1 MALTDLELKKANTTG
16 KPEKRA
22 DGGGMYL
29 LAQPDRET
37 INEKSKKVVVRGAK
51 YWRLD
56 YRFAGKRKTLA
67 IGVYPDVS
75 LLDARERRE
84 AARKMLANG
93 ADPGAVKKAQK
104 AAVVA
109 LAANSFEIV
118 AHEWF
123 SKFTKGFKESH
134 TRTIS
139 VRLKND
145 VFPWIGARPIGEINA
160 PELLAVLRRI
170 ESRGALDTAHRVSAI
185 CGQVFRYAISTGRAE
200 RDPSADLRGALPPHK
215 GKHLAAITEP
225 AQIGKLMRDIDGY
238 AGTFIV
244 RCAFKLS
251 PLVFLRPIELSRAE
265 WAEIDLDK
273 AEWRIP
279 ADKMKMKALHIIPLP
294 SQAVAILREVHTLTG
309 TGKYVFPSVS
319 SSTKS
324 MAKNT
329 ILAALRSMGYTKEQ
343 MTAHGFRHMASTL
356 LNEQG
361 FNADAIERQLA
372 HKASGVRAT
381 YNAAE
386 YLPERRRMM
395 QHWADYLDG
404 LKAGA
409 EVIAIHR
416 GSMA

>member
-1 MALTDLELKKANTTG
+1 MALTAIEVSKTRATDRPQKL
-16 KPEKRA
+16 A
-22 DGGGMYL
+22 DGGGLYL
-29 LAQPDRET
+29 LVQP
-37 INEKSKKVVVRGAK
+37 NGAK

-67 IGVYPDVS
+67 VGVYPDVS
-75 LLDARERRE
+75 LSDARKRRE
-84 AARKMLANG
+84 AARKVLANG
-93 ADPGAVKKAQK
+93 ADPSAVKKAQK
-104 AAVVA
+104 AAVMS

-118 AHEWF
+118 AREWLSKF
-123 SKFTKGFKESH
+123 SKNWKESH

-139 VRLKND
+139 VRLVND
-145 VFPWIGARPIGEINA
+145 VFPWLGARPIREISA

-170 ESRGALDTAHRVSAI
+170 ESRGALDAAHRVSAI
-185 CGQVFRYAISTGRAE
+185 CGQVFRYAIATGRAQ
-200 RDPSADLRGALPPHK
+200 RDPSADLKGALPAHR

-225 AQIGKLMRDIDGY
+225 VKIGKLMRDIEGY
-238 AGTFIV
+238 RGSFTV
-244 RCAFKLS
+244 KCAFRLA
-251 PLVFLRPIELSRAE
+251 PLVFVRPVELSRAE

-279 ADKMKMKALHIIPLP
+279 ADKMKMKALHIVPLP
-294 SQAVAILREVHTLTG
+294 TQAVAILRELHPLTG
-309 TGKYVFPSVS
+309 TGKYLFPNVRT
-319 SSTKS
+319 STLP
-324 MAKNT
+324 MAGNT
-329 ILAALRSMGYTKEQ
+329 ILAAIRSMGYTSTE

-395 QHWADYLDG
+395 QQWADYLDG

-409 EVIAIHR
+409 EVIPLPTKA
-416 GSMA
+416 A

>member
-1 MALTDLELKKANTTG
+1 MALTAIEVSKTRATDRPQKL
-16 KPEKRA
+16 A
-22 DGGGMYL
+22 DGGGLYL
-29 LAQPDRET
+29 LVQP
-37 INEKSKKVVVRGAK
+37 NGAK

-67 IGVYPDVS
+67 VGVYPDVS
-75 LLDARERRE
+75 LSDARERRE
-84 AARKMLANG
+84 AARKVLANG
-93 ADPGAVKKAQK
+93 ADPNAVKKAQK
-104 AAVVA
+104 AAVMS

-118 AHEWF
+118 AREWLSKF
-123 SKFTKGFKESH
+123 SKNWKESH

-139 VRLKND
+139 VRLVND
-145 VFPWIGARPIGEINA
+145 VFPWLGARPIGEINA

-170 ESRGALDTAHRVSAI
+170 ESRGALDAAHRVSAI
-185 CGQVFRYAISTGRAE
+185 CGQVFRYAIATGRAQ
-200 RDPSADLRGALPPHK
+200 RDPSADLKGALPPHR

-225 AQIGKLMRDIDGY
+225 VKIGKLMRDIEGY
-238 AGTFIV
+238 RGSFIV
-244 RCAFKLS
+244 RCALRIA
-251 PLVFLRPIELSRAE
+251 PMVFLRPIELSRAE
-265 WAEIDLDK
+265 WPEVDLDK

-279 ADKMKMKALHIIPLP
+279 ADKMKMKALHIVPLP
-294 SQAVAILREVHTLTG
+294 TQAVAILRELHPLTG
-309 TGKYVFPSVS
+309 AGEYLFPNVRTGKLP
-319 SSTKS
+319 
-324 MAKNT
+324 MAGNT
-329 ILAALRSMGYTKEQ
+329 ILAAIRSMGYTSAE

-395 QHWADYLDG
+395 QQWADYLDG

-409 EVIAIHR
+409 EVIPLPTKA
-416 GSMA
+416 A

>member
-1 MALTDLELKKANTTG
+1 MALTDLEVKKAKATG
-16 KPEKRA
+16 KPVKLA
-22 DGGGMYL
+22 DSGGMYL
-29 LAQPDRET
+29 LVQPDSEK
-37 INEKSKKVVVRGAK
+37 INDKEKKIAVPGAK

-67 IGVYPDVS
+67 IGVYPDVTLS
-75 LLDARERRE
+75 DARERRE
-84 AARKMLANG
+84 AARKILANG

-118 AHEWF
+118 AREWL
-123 SKFTKGFKESH
+123 SKFSRNWKESH
-134 TRTIS
+134 TKTIS
-139 VRLKND
+139 IRLEND
-145 VFPWIGARPIGEINA
+145 VFPWIGARPIGEISA
-160 PELLAVLRRI
+160 PELLTVLRRI
-170 ESRGALDTAHRVSAI
+170 ESRGALDSAHRVSAI

-200 RDPSADLRGALPPHK
+200 RDPSADLKGALPPHK

-225 AQIGKLMRDIDGY
+225 VQIGKLMRDIDGY
-238 AGTFIV
+238 SGTFIV

-251 PLVFLRPIELSRAE
+251 PLVFLRPVELSRAE
-265 WAEIDLDK
+265 WAEIDLEK

-294 SQAVAILREVHTLTG
+294 TQAVAILREVHTLTG

-404 LKAGA
+404 LATGAQVIPLHKKAG
-409 EVIAIHR
+409 
-416 GSMA
+416 

>member
-1 MALTDLELKKANTTG
+1 MALTAIQVKSAKEID
-16 KPEKRA
+16 KPQKLA
-22 DGGGMYL
+22 DGGGLYL
-29 LAQPDRET
+29 LVQP
-37 INEKSKKVVVRGAK
+37 NGAK

-67 IGVYPDVS
+67 VGVYPDVS
-75 LLDARERRE
+75 LSDARERRE
-84 AARKMLANG
+84 AARKILANG
-93 ADPGAVKKAQK
+93 ADPSAVKKAQK

-118 AHEWF
+118 AREWLSKF
-123 SKFTKGFKESH
+123 SKDWKESH
-134 TRTIS
+134 TRTGLG
-139 VRLKND
+139 RLVND
-145 VFPWIGARPIGEINA
+145 IFPWLGARPIGEITA

-170 ESRGALDTAHRVSAI
+170 ESRGALSTAHRCLAI
-185 CGQVFRYAISTGRAE
+185 CGQVFRYAIATGRAQ
-200 RDPSADLRGALPPHK
+200 RDLSADLRGSLPPHR
-215 GKHLAAITEP
+215 GKHLGAITEP
-225 AQIGKLMRDIDGY
+225 MQIGQLMRDIEGY
-238 AGTFIV
+238 SGTFIV

-279 ADKMKMKALHIIPLP
+279 ADKMKMKALHIVPLP
-294 SQAVAILREVHTLTG
+294 TQAVAILREVHPLSG

-329 ILAALRSMGYTKEQ
+329 ILAALRSMGYIPTE
-343 MTAHGFRHMASTL
+343 MTAHGFRHMASTV

-361 FNADAIERQLA
+361 FNADVIERQLA
-372 HKASGVRAT
+372 HKASGVRAA

-404 LKAGA
+404 LKSGA
-409 EVIAIHR
+409 AQ
-416 GSMA
+416 

>member
-1 MALTDLELKKANTTG
+1 MALTAIEVRKTRATDRPQKL
-16 KPEKRA
+16 A
-22 DGGGMYL
+22 DGGGLYL
-29 LAQPDRET
+29 LVQP
-37 INEKSKKVVVRGAK
+37 NGAK

-67 IGVYPDVS
+67 VGVYPDVS
-75 LLDARERRE
+75 LSGARERRE
-84 AARKMLANG
+84 AARKVLANG
-93 ADPGAVKKAQK
+93 ADPNAVKKAQK
-104 AAVVA
+104 AAVMS

-118 AHEWF
+118 AREWLSKF
-123 SKFTKGFKESH
+123 SKNWKESH

-139 VRLKND
+139 VRLVND
-145 VFPWIGARPIGEINA
+145 VFPWLGARPIGEINA

-170 ESRGALDTAHRVSAI
+170 ESRGALDAAHRVSAI
-185 CGQVFRYAISTGRAE
+185 CGQVFRYAIATGRAQ
-200 RDPSADLRGALPPHK
+200 RDPSADLKGALPAHR

-225 AQIGKLMRDIDGY
+225 VKIGKLMRDIEGY
-238 AGTFIV
+238 RGSFTV
-244 RCAFKLS
+244 KCAFRLA
-251 PLVFLRPIELSRAE
+251 PLVFVRPVELSRAE

-279 ADKMKMKALHIIPLP
+279 ADKMKMKALHIVPLP
-294 SQAVAILREVHTLTG
+294 TQAVAILRELYPLAG
-309 TGKYVFPSVS
+309 TGKCLFPNVRT
-319 SSTKS
+319 STLP
-324 MAKNT
+324 MAGNT
-329 ILAALRSMGYTKEQ
+329 ILAAIRSMGYTSTE

-386 YLPERRRMM
+386 YLPERRRIM

-404 LKAGA
+404 LAKGA
-409 EVIAIHR
+409 EVIAIHK
-416 GSMA
+416 GKTA

>member
-1 MALTDLELKKANTTG
+1 MALTAIEVSKTRATDRPQKL
-16 KPEKRA
+16 A
-22 DGGGMYL
+22 DGGGLYL
-29 LAQPDRET
+29 LVQP
-37 INEKSKKVVVRGAK
+37 NGAK

-67 IGVYPDVS
+67 VGVYPDVS
-75 LLDARERRE
+75 LSDARERRE
-84 AARKMLANG
+84 AARKVLANG
-93 ADPGAVKKAQK
+93 ADPSAVKKAQK
-104 AAVVA
+104 AAVMS

-118 AHEWF
+118 AREWLSKF
-123 SKFTKGFKESH
+123 SKNWKESH

-139 VRLKND
+139 VRLVND
-145 VFPWIGARPIGEINA
+145 VFPWLGARPIGEINA

-170 ESRGALDTAHRVSAI
+170 ESRGALDAAHRVSAI
-185 CGQVFRYAISTGRAE
+185 CGQVFRYAIATGRAQ
-200 RDPSADLRGALPPHK
+200 RDPSADLKGALPAHR

-225 AQIGKLMRDIDGY
+225 VKIGKLMRDIEGY
-238 AGTFIV
+238 RGSFTV
-244 RCAFKLS
+244 KCAFRLA
-251 PLVFLRPIELSRAE
+251 PLVFVRPVELSRAE

-279 ADKMKMKALHIIPLP
+279 ADKMKMKALHIVPLP
-294 SQAVAILREVHTLTG
+294 TQAVAILRELHPLTG
-309 TGKYVFPSVS
+309 TGKYLFPNVRT
-319 SSTKS
+319 STLP
-324 MAKNT
+324 MAGNT
-329 ILAALRSMGYTKEQ
+329 ILAAIRSMGYTSTE

-395 QHWADYLDG
+395 QQWADYLDG

-409 EVIAIHR
+409 EVIPLPTKA
-416 GSMA
+416 A